1 MSLGQET
8 LVTARPGP
16 ASEFSAGQLP
26 QYTEDTLVIHDEVSC
41 CHGNSTHTVLTSD
54 LTDTG
59 SSSKSST
66 VSFSSET
73 RPRSAPFLSPS
84 LPLSLSLCVI

>member
-26 QYTEDTLVIHDEVSC
+26 QYTEDTLVIHDDVSC
-41 CHGNSTHTVLTSD
+41 CHGNYQHTITD
-54 LTDTG
+54 L
-59 SSSKSST
+59 
-66 VSFSSET
+66 
-73 RPRSAPFLSPS
+73 
-84 LPLSLSLCVI
+84 